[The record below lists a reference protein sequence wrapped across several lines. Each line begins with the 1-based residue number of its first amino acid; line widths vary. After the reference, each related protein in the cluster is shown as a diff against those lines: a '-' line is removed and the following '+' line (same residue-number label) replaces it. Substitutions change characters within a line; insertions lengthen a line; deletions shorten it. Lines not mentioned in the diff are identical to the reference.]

1 MNYNSGAESKKL
13 KEIYEAHR
21 DRMYIAAYRVLED
34 RYKAEDAVHEAFVAI
49 SRNVGRLGD
58 VDSVSTASYVVKAA
72 KNTALNM
79 IKRSRRMPEVSLEDV
94 EQEDT
99 ESLLDEL
106 CTRET
111 YKAVVKAILELPEN
125 YRDVLSLYYLNELS
139 VKEIA
144 QLLFRKESTVKQQ
157 LSRGRMILINNIKK
171 EVNLDEKRK

>member
-1 MNYNSGAESKKL
+1 
-13 KEIYEAHR
+13 
-21 DRMYIAAYRVLED
+21 
-34 RYKAEDAVHEAFVAI
+34 
-49 SRNVGRLGD
+49 
-58 VDSVSTASYVVKAA
+58 
-72 KNTALNM
+72 
-79 IKRSRRMPEVSLEDV
+79 MPEVSLEDV

-111 YKAVVKAILELPEN
+111 YKAVVKAILELPEK